1 MADSNRV
8 ALGVNEDDW
17 LLDAPPVRVSEE
29 VGVGDGESDGELDA
43 DREGDRLEEKE
54 ELGVI
59 ERLMERLT
67 VRVRVGVTVNE
78 GGIAIV
84 PAKL

>member
-1 MADSNRV
+1 MADSDRV
-8 ALGVNEDDW
+8 ALGVNDDDW

-29 VGVGDGESDGELDA
+29 VGVGDGDSDVELDSV
-43 DREGDRLEEKE
+43 REGDLLEEKE
-54 ELGVI
+54 ELGVA